1 MGLQGASRKPRR
13 GGGPCSR
20 AACSAAA
27 SRGEWQPPPAG
38 GIAKMLRAKP
48 FPGAPRGDSSPGRG
62 GPSPGP
68 PGEREPPGGP
78 PGLGAPTSSA
88 PQFWGS
94 HPLICPA
101 CVGVAGFGGPTPHR
115 LAGFGITHFWGRF
128 PVVFKF
134 HRFHRKMGAKL
145 NPGGLS
151 PLRGP
156 SHPPREAGP
165 VHNSRMLCKTLNT
178 FVFSCKAV

>member
-1 MGLQGASRKPRR
+1 MFSCRMPQ
-13 GGGPCSR
+13 
-20 AACSAAA
+20 SAAA

-38 GIAKMLRAKP
+38 GIAKTLRAASETLPRAPPWGLFPGTGGP
-48 FPGAPRGDSSPGRG
+48 FPGTPRGTGT
-62 GPSPGP
+62 
-68 PGEREPPGGP
+68 PGGP

-101 CVGVAGFGGPTPHR
+101 CVGVAGLGGPTPHR

-134 HRFHRKMGAKL
+134 HRFHRKIDAKL

-165 VHNSRMLCKTLNT
+165 VHNSRMLCKTLKT
-178 FVFSCKAV
+178 FVFSYKAV